1 MRRSIHPKLFVVAIA
16 LTIWACGDAAT
27 TTTPTTPTA
36 TTPTTTE
43 TFEGDLNPNGAKT
56 FPFTTQAAGTV
67 TATLTS
73 LSPDSTLTIG
83 MSLGTWNGSAC
94 QIVLANDNAI
104 QGAVITG
111 TVSST
116 GSLCVRV
123 YDVGKLVE
131 PIAFVV
137 TVVHP

>member
-1 MRRSIHPKLFVVAIA
+1 MRRSIHRKLLVVVTA
-16 LTIWACGDAAT
+16 LTIWACDDAGT
-27 TTTPTTPTA
+27 TTTPTTPT
-36 TTPTTTE
+36 TTPQTTTE

-56 FPFTTQAAGTV
+56 FPFNAQAAGTI

-73 LSPDSTLTIG
+73 LGPDSTLKIG

-94 QIVLANDNAI
+94 QIVLANDNAV
-104 QGAVITG
+104 QGSVVTG
-111 TVSST
+111 TASSA

-123 YDVGKLVE
+123 YDVGDLVE

-137 TVVHP
+137 TVIHP